1 MFRRLRSAF
10 QLDSLKGRLLRGGI
24 AMLLIRVGGILAM
37 LASSVVLARA
47 LGVEAFGVY
56 SLAFSIMTLIAI
68 PVHVGLPTLV
78 LRETASAD
86 LHGDLGLMKGIWLW
100 STRFVLIAS
109 ALVVSGG
116 LILWLAVPGLVSA
129 PLAVSFLLIPLIAF
143 AGLRGAALKGLRRI
157 AWSMLPGNILRP
169 GALVL
174 LVLLFLWIRPD
185 GFAPV
190 TAMWLHVAA
199 SVFAFAVGVWLVMLS
214 QPAGLSEVPADTS
227 RNRAWLAALG
237 PMALVGGL
245 QIVNQNAGVV
255 VLGAVDTEA
264 EVGLFRVALA
274 ASSMLLFGLQIV
286 TPLFE
291 PYFVRFHQS
300 ADKSGLQR
308 MATNSAI
315 AGFVATL
322 PIALMFIVGG
332 EWLVSLLYG
341 AEFRGAYP
349 ALLVLVLGQLLRVYF
364 GSSETIL
371 MLTGQE
377 KQGMFIWGA
386 AIVLGLALAVPLS
399 QYYGATGA
407 AVAASVVLVLV
418 RLAQWWA
425 VLRKTGVDTA
435 LHAHIF
441 RRAV

>member
-1 MFRRLRSAF
+1 MFRRLSAAIRM
-10 QLDSLKGRLLRGGI
+10 DSLKGRLLRGGF
-24 AMLLIRVGGILAM
+24 AMLLIRIGGILAM

-100 STRFVLIAS
+100 STRFVLVSS
-109 ALVVSGG
+109 AVVVTGG
-116 LILWLAVPGLVSA
+116 LLLWLAVPGLVSA
-129 PLAVSFLLIPLIAF
+129 PLVVSFLLIPLIAF
-143 AGLRGAALKGLRRI
+143 GGLRAAALKGLRRI
-157 AWSMLPGNILRP
+157 AWSMLPGSILRP
-169 GALVL
+169 GALV
-174 LVLLFLWIRPD
+174 VFVIAFLMIRPD
-185 GFAPV
+185 GFGPV

-214 QPAGLSEVPADTS
+214 QPAGLSEASADKS
-227 RNRAWLAALG
+227 KNRAWLAALG

-274 ASSMLLFGLQIV
+274 ASSMVLFGFQIV
-286 TPLFE
+286 TPIFE

-300 ADKSGLQR
+300 TDKTGLQR
-308 MATNSAI
+308 MATNSVL
-315 AGFVATL
+315 AGFLAIL
-322 PIALMFIVGG
+322 PIVLVFVLGG
-332 EWLVSLLYG
+332 EWLLAFLYG
-341 AEFRGAYP
+341 ADFRAAYP
-349 ALLVLVLGQLLRVYF
+349 ALLVLLAGQIFRAYF

-377 KQGMFIWGA
+377 RQGMIIWGV
-386 AIVLGLALAVPLS
+386 AIALGLVLAVQLS
-399 QYYGATGA
+399 QIYGAIGA
-407 AVAASVVLVLV
+407 AVAASVVLILV
-418 RLAQWWA
+418 RAVQWWV

-435 LHAHIF
+435 LHAAF
-441 RRAV
+441 LRRVR